1 MIEAGESGTPPGTET
16 FVFADDGLIPN
27 NPLPL
32 VLRRGAIAPSAGDP
46 ARAFEATFRKH
57 GWTGTWRDGIFDFHH
72 YHSTSHEVLGIAAGS
87 AVVRF
92 GGEGGAAVAVTAGDV
107 VVIPAGVGHARL
119 HASPDLLVVGAYPN
133 GMPYDLI
140 RADADAIAQAR
151 RRIAEVPLPETD
163 PVDGPG
169 GPLARLWRGA
179 R

>member
-1 MIEAGESGTPPGTET
+1 MAEAGESGTPPAAET

-27 NPLPL
+27 NTLPL
-32 VLRRGAIAPSAGDP
+32 ILRRGAVAPAAGDP

-57 GWTGTWRDGIFDFHH
+57 GWTGTWRNGIFPFHH

-87 AVVRF
+87 AIVRF
-92 GGEGGAAVAVTAGDV
+92 GGEGGEAVAVTAGDV

-119 HASPDLLVVGAYPN
+119 RSSPDLLVVGAYPN

-140 RADADAIAQAR
+140 RADPDAIAQAR
-151 RRIAEVPLPETD
+151 RRIARVPLPATD
-163 PVDGPG
+163 PVDGRD
-169 GPLARLWRGA
+169 GPLTRLWRGT